1 VKLRGPYVSA
11 WVVALVGTV
20 VLAGTVVFA
29 GCGSGGSTTLSGITR
44 PEPLQVGSVTLPDV
58 TDGAASSELTMVAE
72 PGHLLIAYFGYTHC
86 PDVCPTTMFDLANAL
101 ERIEDGA
108 DRVDVALVTVDPDR
122 DTPEVLNGYLD
133 YFFDGHYH
141 AVQPVDLEQL
151 ADAQLPFGASSSVT
165 TTASGEVEV
174 SHTAI
179 TYVIDQTGSVLVEWP
194 FGTKGETMADDL
206 EILLARQE
214 ETS

>member
-1 VKLRGPYVSA
+1 MRQRRRSYRSM
-11 WVVALVGTV
+11 VALVGAA
-20 VLAGTVVFA
+20 LMFA
-29 GCGSGGSTTLSGITR
+29 GCGSSGSSTLAGITR
-44 PEPLQVGSVTLPDV
+44 PEPLQVGSVSLPDV
-58 TDGAASSELTMVAE
+58 TDGSASSDLTMAAE
-72 PGHLLIAYFGYTHC
+72 PGHLLITYFGYTHC

-101 ERIEDGA
+101 ERIGDRA

-133 YFFDGHYH
+133 YFFDGRYH

-151 ADAQLPFGASSSVT
+151 ADAQQAFGASSSVM
-165 TTASGEVEV
+165 TTASGEIEV

-179 TYVIDQTGSVLVEWP
+179 TYVIDQAGSVLVEWP

>member
-1 VKLRGPYVSA
+1 MSA
-11 WVVALVGTV
+11 WVVALVGTF
-20 VLAGTVVFA
+20 VFA
-29 GCGSGGSTTLSGITR
+29 VCGSGGSSTLAGITR

-58 TDGAASSELTMVAE
+58 TDGDASSELTMVAE
-72 PGHLLIAYFGYTHC
+72 ADQLLIAYFGYTHC

-101 ERIEDGA
+101 ERIDDRAE
-108 DRVDVALVTVDPDR
+108 RVDVALVTVDPAR

-133 YFFDGHYH
+133 YFFDGGYH

-151 ADAQLPFGASSSVT
+151 ANAQQPFGASSSVT

-194 FGTKGETMADDL
+194 FGTKGDAMADDL
-206 EILLARQE
+206 EILLALQE